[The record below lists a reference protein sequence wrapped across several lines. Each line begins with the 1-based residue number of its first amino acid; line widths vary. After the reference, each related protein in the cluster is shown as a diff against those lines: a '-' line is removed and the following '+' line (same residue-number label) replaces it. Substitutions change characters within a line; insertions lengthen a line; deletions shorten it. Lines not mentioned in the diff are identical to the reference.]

1 MTEKFDRVYQTLI
14 SKFGKSAVKKG
25 YDVEKEH
32 HKSPE
37 ETLGIAKDH
46 LEEFPTYY
54 SELSKME
61 KKLEKKKKKS

>member
-1 MTEKFDRVYQTLI
+1 MTTAFDKTYKRLV

-32 HKSPE
+32 HKSPK
-37 ETLGIAKDH
+37 ETLAIAKDH
-46 LEEFPTYY
+46 LQEFPSYY

-61 KKLEKKKKKS
+61 KTLKKKS

>member
-1 MTEKFDRVYQTLI
+1 MTTKFDKVYKTLV

-32 HKSPE
+32 HKTPE

-54 SELSKME
+54 SALYKME
-61 KKLEKKKKKS
+61 KELKKRKKP

>member
-1 MTEKFDRVYQTLI
+1 MTSKFDQTYKTLV
-14 SKFGKSAVKKG
+14 SKFGKPAVKKG

-32 HKSPE
+32 HKYPE
-37 ETLGIAKDH
+37 ETLKIANDH

-61 KKLEKKKKKS
+61 KKLKRKKRA

>member
-1 MTEKFDRVYQTLI
+1 VDQGV
-14 SKFGKSAVKKG
+14 
-25 YDVEKEH
+25 DVEKEH

-46 LEEFPTYY
+46 LTEFPTYY

-61 KKLEKKKKKS
+61 KKLKKKKRA